1 MCRAITFYWFVT
13 HILCIIHSSFQCKK
27 GFEIVKDLLEVYPQ
41 AATIPDSDG
50 DLPLHL
56 CLFTGKTW
64 DTGIKEVL
72 EADPDSNLMQD
83 RKSHLFPFMIAAS
96 KHDIDEAP
104 LHLQALFTG
113 QHKRELSI
121 KKQMALSRLTTVFQ
135 LLRSAPFQVRGGIQ
149 K

>member
-1 MCRAITFYWFVT
+1 MCRAISFYWFVT

-121 KKQMALSRLTTVFQ
+121 KKQMALSRLTTVCSVSGTWWHSKIIE
-135 LLRSAPFQVRGGIQ
+135 R
-149 K
+149 